1 MYRKAF
7 SRVTRVLLG
16 GTVGA
21 GLLAVAASGE
31 PPRLRAQ
38 SFIPSL
44 LRVLAYSAPA
54 TDVSKHRVTPW
65 NFNWD
70 GRDVVS
76 STDSTSSGDSSHS
89 PQRPKCSRHIIFVRH
104 GQYHYA
110 ADDSDCHLT
119 KLGREQTDYTGQRL
133 KQLGLP
139 YSRIIYSTMTRAVE
153 STEEIIKHLPNVP
166 AVPCDLLREGAP
178 FPPQPPVPNWPQS
191 EDDFTKDGPR
201 IEAAF
206 NYYMHRA
213 DPNQEKDSYEVL
225 VCHANVI
232 RYFVCRSLQLP
243 PEAWIRMTLDHG
255 SLTWITIR
263 PSGTVSL
270 RWLGNSGYMPPDK
283 LSVQ

>member
-7 SRVTRVLLG
+7 SRIAKVLLG
-16 GTVGA
+16 GTIGA
-21 GLLAVAASGE
+21 GLLAASPAGE
-31 PPRLRAQ
+31 PIRSHAQNILPSFARA
-38 SFIPSL
+38 
-44 LRVLAYSAPA
+44 LAYSAPA
-54 TDVSKHRVTPW
+54 LDVSKSCCTPW
-65 NFNWD
+65 NSNWD
-70 GRDVVS
+70 GRDVVT
-76 STDSTSSGDSSHS
+76 STDGTSNGDSSNS
-89 PQRPKCSRHIIFVRH
+89 PRRPKCSRHIILVRH

-133 KQLGLP
+133 KQLNLP

-153 STEEIIKHLPNVP
+153 STDEIIKYLPEVP
-166 AVPCDLLREGAP
+166 AVPCDRLREGAP
-178 FPPQPPVPNWPQS
+178 FPPQPPVPNWPS
-191 EDDFTKDGPR
+191 SKDAFNEDGPR

-213 DPNQEKDSYEVL
+213 DPDQEKDSYEIL

-263 PSGTVSL
+263 PTGTVSL
-270 RWLGNSGYMPPDK
+270 RWLGNSGYMPADK